1 MSYLYEMVS
10 GWSVEASCE
19 VNDSMTYCV
28 YRLILMLVI
37 CNVQP
42 L

>member
-1 MSYLYEMVS
+1 MSLVMSYLYEMVC
-10 GWSVEASCE
+10 GGCE